1 MKIII
6 KADTFTQ
13 TIMGTGELSD
23 FRYRLFKYVLK
34 QKCDGGVLLYNVL
47 SCEML
52 YLTKEEWD
60 ERSENEI
67 LIRKWFLVPEEFEDF
82 SFAKKVK
89 RIRQL
94 VYKTDTRKKLTAPI
108 DRFWILTT
116 TACNARCFYC
126 HEAGI
131 PHMSM
136 SLETADD
143 ILYYILKH
151 GTSDIHIM
159 WYGGEPLYNS
169 DVMDHISQGLL
180 DNGIEFKSSMIS
192 NGYLFNDERVHKAK
206 DLWHLEE
213 IQITLDGLEETYNKV
228 KAYITQDYRSPF
240 YVVLDN
246 IEALLNEGINIKI
259 RMNLDGYNVDELF
272 ALTDMLLN
280 RFNDYHNCSIY
291 SAPLMEDCL
300 GTHYK
305 RTEEKRRYVFQKSF
319 ELNSKL
325 NQHGK
330 LTRTELAESMNSE
343 MRCIALANVRVIFPD
358 GSFAFCHDYQEG
370 IIEGNIYGNEPPVE
384 RRWEFAKCIPETVE
398 CKNCVRYPQCVR
410 LEKCFNNKCNDE
422 LINEWILTTQN
433 EMVWAFDKYRS

>member
-159 WYGGEPLYNS
+159 WYGGEPL
-169 DVMDHISQGLL
+169 
-180 DNGIEFKSSMIS
+180 
-192 NGYLFNDERVHKAK
+192 
-206 DLWHLEE
+206 
-213 IQITLDGLEETYNKV
+213 
-228 KAYITQDYRSPF
+228 
-240 YVVLDN
+240 
-246 IEALLNEGINIKI
+246 
-259 RMNLDGYNVDELF
+259 
-272 ALTDMLLN
+272 
-280 RFNDYHNCSIY
+280 
-291 SAPLMEDCL
+291 
-300 GTHYK
+300 
-305 RTEEKRRYVFQKSF
+305 
-319 ELNSKL
+319 
-325 NQHGK
+325 
-330 LTRTELAESMNSE
+330 
-343 MRCIALANVRVIFPD
+343 
-358 GSFAFCHDYQEG
+358 
-370 IIEGNIYGNEPPVE
+370 
-384 RRWEFAKCIPETVE
+384 
-398 CKNCVRYPQCVR
+398 
-410 LEKCFNNKCNDE
+410 
-422 LINEWILTTQN
+422 
-433 EMVWAFDKYRS
+433 